1 MSVSILVVDDEPDVA
16 DLFRR
21 RFRKELRKGLFVL
34 HFAVSG
40 EAALAVLKTDVE
52 PELMLIL
59 SDINMPGMT
68 GFELLS
74 QSKRIWPDLPVAMIT
89 AYGDSES
96 RQRALAGGAAAFL
109 TKPIDFVVLKATILA
124 LIAGKAVPL

>member
-1 MSVSILVVDDEPDVA
+1 MDASILVVDDEPDVA
-16 DLFRR
+16 ELFRR
-21 RFRKELRKGLFVL
+21 RFRRELRQGLFVL
-34 HFAVSG
+34 HFAASG
-40 EAALAVLKTDVE
+40 EAALAILKTDVE

-59 SDINMPGMT
+59 SDINMPEMT

-74 QSKRIWPDLPVAMIT
+74 QSKRLWPDLPVAMIT
-89 AYGDSES
+89 AYGDAES

-124 LIAGKAVPL
+124 LIAGKAVPQ